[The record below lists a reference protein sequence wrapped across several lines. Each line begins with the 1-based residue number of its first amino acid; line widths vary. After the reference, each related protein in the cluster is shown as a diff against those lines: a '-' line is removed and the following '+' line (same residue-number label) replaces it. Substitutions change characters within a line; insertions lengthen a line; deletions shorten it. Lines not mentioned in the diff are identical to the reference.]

1 MAIASASSR
10 TLNSMSAVNPA
21 KSPPMFAL
29 TDASLAVTISTPAT
43 FSTSSPAE
51 ISAAALSVIS

>member
-1 MAIASASSR
+1 MAIASAVSDTS
-10 TLNSMSAVNPA
+10 NSMSAVNPA

-29 TDASLAVTISTPAT
+29 TDVSLAVTISTPAT

-51 ISAAALSVIS
+51 ISAAALSVMS